1 MARPVSSSGGLRR
14 RLIRSLDYKC
24 VTRFRFRRLLAFLW
38 LQRYDGALEE
48 LSKETRLLFRAD
60 HLQRLVQ
67 EGLWQDTIEYLYC
80 FQPAGHMPLGSGFLV
95 KFIHFISRVSESST
109 YEYDPYSPL
118 QIFLHGGVSLGG
130 IKLVQVIASMR
141 PEQVRNKAA
150 EIAGHLA
157 AQIEGLDEVRRLPL
171 CPAKAANV
179 LPVALRRIHKKS
191 SMQTTPYDLVRCF
204 LSKKRLPSSSHPGF
218 DLNLEAPN
226 EDQLVDASVD
236 DAFPVLAQDDDFYG
250 LELSDGS
257 DDEAEMEA
265 SEDEAEI
272 EPPQQGASRR
282 KEASND
288 VRKQVFQ
295 ILLAR
300 TLIHGYTM
308 DGAASFARA
317 SMGPSSTDAG
327 TMTFARMSMVTSS
340 ADVGATS
347 PHAVAA
353 CERGRV
359 ASVREAQ
366 LASEDELRAWTS

>member
-179 LPVALRRIHKKS
+179 LPVALSSCGNRRIHKKS

-204 LSKKRLPSSSHPGF
+204 LSKKRLPSSSHPVFDLNLEPPQEDQPVDAPMDDAFPGF

-300 TLIHGYTM
+300 SIH
-308 DGAASFARA
+308 
-317 SMGPSSTDAG
+317 
-327 TMTFARMSMVTSS
+327 
-340 ADVGATS
+340 
-347 PHAVAA
+347 
-353 CERGRV
+353 
-359 ASVREAQ
+359 
-366 LASEDELRAWTS
+366 